1 MISRP
6 ASVRTR
12 VSVQSLNAPM
22 PPVEMSACSAAKSGH
37 SLQPSRVNAWHSLR
51 GTSTYRPSCI
61 QICRRPLMFIFLIS
75 ARFKPYLASS
85 SSSKIA
91 SSKVFE
97 HNSPML
103 STMRRPTLPALRWF
117 ITGGT
122 ELWQLIPTSASF
134 SAPLSI
140 ASSYAIV
147 LAEYV

>member
-1 MISRP
+1 
-6 ASVRTR
+6 
-12 VSVQSLNAPM
+12 
-22 PPVEMSACSAAKSGH
+22 
-37 SLQPSRVNAWHSLR
+37 
-51 GTSTYRPSCI
+51 
-61 QICRRPLMFIFLIS
+61 MFIFLIS

-97 HNSPML
+97 HSNPMF
-103 STMRRPTLPALRWF
+103 SAIRRPTLPAFRWF

-122 ELWQLIPTSASF
+122 ELWQLIPTSARR